1 MPDGVNNGLLLPM
14 LTNAPG
20 SAANRRQN
28 LPAHMQFGVPGL
40 IPRFL
45 ATEVAKS
52 AQRSSFTS
60 AVARRTR

>member
-1 MPDGVNNGLLLPM
+1 MPRDLLQID
-14 LTNAPG
+14 
-20 SAANRRQN
+20 REIF
-28 LPAHMQFGVPGL
+28 PAHMQFGVPGF
-40 IPRFL
+40 IARFL